1 MFPSIGDLHVSP
13 FTDEALYME
22 QFQKAN
28 FWYQQSF
35 HGVDLSALRDDAV
48 AEYFRQ
54 PVVDTFDLGYNIC
67 HWRRFLEG
75 SRILKLQTSVQNLSI

>member
-1 MFPSIGDLHVSP
+1 MFPSIGDLHVAP

-48 AEYFRQ
+48 TEYFKQ
-54 PVVDTFDLGYNIC
+54 PVVDTFGTLFINIF
-67 HWRRFLEG
+67 RRT
-75 SRILKLQTSVQNLSI
+75 SLKTDPTSTFGLLLKSI

>member
-1 MFPSIGDLHVSP
+1 MNFDVIISSLQFLKPKGLMFPSVGDLHVAP

-35 HGVDLSALRDDAV
+35 HGKIEIMR
-48 AEYFRQ
+48 Y
-54 PVVDTFDLGYNIC
+54 I
-67 HWRRFLEG
+67 
-75 SRILKLQTSVQNLSI
+75 ILI